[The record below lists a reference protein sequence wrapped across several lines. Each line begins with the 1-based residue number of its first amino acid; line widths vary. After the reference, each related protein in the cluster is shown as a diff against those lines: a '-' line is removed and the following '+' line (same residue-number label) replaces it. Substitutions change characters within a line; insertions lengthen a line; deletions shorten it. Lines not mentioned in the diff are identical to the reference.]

1 MLAESLGGIAIAVG
15 GMTYAVRAPRSS
27 LMAPSRFR
35 GDPSRKSIALTFDD
49 GPSETT
55 PALLDVLAAHGIRA
69 TFFQCGANVRR
80 IPRIARD
87 VLAAGHEIG
96 NHSDT
101 HAALYL
107 RSGRFI
113 YSELA
118 AAQQTFEQEVGM
130 KPRLFRAPFGVRWF
144 GLASAQKKLGL
155 VGVTWSVIGLD
166 WKLSAA
172 RIADR
177 LLAKVG
183 NGAIV
188 CLHDGKGIV
197 PRADISV
204 TIEAVQRTIPRWID
218 QGFKFETVSQI
229 LCPTT

>member
-27 LMAPSRFR
+27 MMAPSRFR

-107 RSGRFI
+107 RSARFI

-197 PRADISV
+197 PRPDISV
-204 TIEAVQRTIPRWID
+204 TIAAVQRTIPRWID